1 MTNAVTRSDA
11 VAAAPEAASAK
22 RAVWPG
28 MQLAL
33 QAFDYWTDTW
43 QRSVLFLDVLR
54 QRGNNFFE
62 RAAEQVP
69 NVLRFRFELIMNGR
83 DLPRPVNYGLVWI
96 LPPPNIKINP
106 QRHPFI
112 IFDPCAGQGPGINGM
127 KHDSEIGVA
136 LANGH
141 PCHFIGF
148 LPDPVPG
155 QTVEDVCLAEA
166 AFVEKVGEMHS
177 EADGKPCMIG
187 NCQAGWQIMMMSAI
201 RPDLVGPII
210 LAGEL
215 LSYWAGVH
223 GKNPMR
229 YLGGVLG
236 GTWLTS
242 LAGDLG
248 NGIFDGVYCIENFE
262 NLSPANTFWKRN
274 YNVYSKVDTEAPR
287 FLEFEK
293 WWGNPVLLNAAEM
306 QYIADELFV
315 GNKLASGEICASDGR
330 RIDLRNIKTPIVVFC
345 FWNDNITPPQ
355 QALDWILDLYE
366 SEKEIA
372 ANGQT
377 IIYALHQTIGHL
389 GIFVSAKVA
398 TKEHEEFART
408 IDLIDVLPP
417 GLYEAVI
424 TEKEPE
430 KTARPELVS
439 GNYLVR
445 FEVRTLDDI
454 RALGGN
460 DAADD
465 LGFATLARVSEI
477 NQGLYRTLASPAIR
491 SIVNDQTADRLRQMH
506 RHRIRYEIFSDE
518 NLALRQLGE
527 LAETIRAN
535 RRPVGAE
542 NPLLAMEEALSQQ
555 IVQALDSYRDVRDWF
570 TETLF
575 MTVYGSLIL
584 QAMVGLG
591 SDNVKVR
598 RHIGREA
605 IREAAAQRMVA
616 EIEARVDRGGLCE
629 AVVRALLY
637 VRLGL
642 AVPAADERAF
652 AVLRQ
657 IRAEHPETRRLTL
670 AHFKECVKEQDL
682 MLRIDQERAIAAV
695 PILLPPDGAER
706 DTALRVIHRVASAAG
721 EPTGESKTRL
731 ARIETYSQPRR
742 RPTVSRGRSLRLL
755 EKRRRAVQRGQNE
768 RPRTPQA

>member
-1 MTNAVTRSDA
+1 M
-11 VAAAPEAASAK
+11 
-22 RAVWPG
+22 
-28 MQLAL
+28 
-33 QAFDYWTDTW
+33 
-43 QRSVLFLDVLR
+43 LFHRL
-54 QRGNNFFE
+54 
-62 RAAEQVP
+62 
-69 NVLRFRFELIMNGR
+69 
-83 DLPRPVNYGLVWI
+83 
-96 LPPPNIKINP
+96 
-106 QRHPFI
+106 
-112 IFDPCAGQGPGINGM
+112 
-127 KHDSEIGVA
+127 SS
-136 LANGH
+136 
-141 PCHFIGF
+141 
-148 LPDPVPG
+148 DPVPG

-210 LAGEL
+210 LAGEPF
-215 LSYWAGVH
+215 SYWAGVH

-262 NLSPANTFWKRN
+262 NLSPANTFWKKN
-274 YNVYSKVDTEAPR
+274 YNVYSKADTEASR

-408 IDLIDVLPP
+408 INLIDVLPP

-430 KTARPELVS
+430 QTARPELVS

-445 FEVRTLDDI
+445 FEARTLDDI

-506 RHRIRYEIFSDE
+506 RHRIRYKIFSDK

-555 IVQALDSYRDVRDWF
+555 IVQALDRYRNVRDWF

-575 MTVYGSLIL
+575 MTVYGSPIL

-605 IREAAAQRMVA
+605 IREAAAQRMAA

-670 AHFKECVKEQDL
+670 AHFKERVKEQDL
-682 MLRIDQERAIAAV
+682 MLRINQERAIAAV

-706 DTALRVIHRVASAAG
+706 DTALQVIHRVASAAG

-731 ARIETYSQPRR
+731 ARIETLFTAATAPDGEPWAVAPIARKTSA
-742 RPTVSRGRSLRLL
+742 RSTARS
-755 EKRRRAVQRGQNE
+755 E
-768 RPRTPQA
+768 

>member
-1 MTNAVTRSDA
+1 MTNTVTRSDA

-28 MQLAL
+28 MQLAQ

-43 QRSVLFLDVLR
+43 QRSVLFLDVLC

-83 DLPRPVNYGLVWI
+83 DLPRPVNYGLVRI
-96 LPPPNIKINP
+96 LSPPDIKIDP

-112 IFDPCAGQGPGINGM
+112 IFDPCAGQGPGISGM

-141 PCHFIGF
+141 PCYFIGF

-155 QTVEDVCLAEA
+155 QTIEDVCLAEA

-177 EADGKPCMIG
+177 ETDGKPCMIG

-210 LAGEL
+210 LAGEP

-242 LAGDLG
+242 LAGDLR

-262 NLSPANTFWKRN
+262 NLSPANTFWKKN

-293 WWGNPVLLNAAEM
+293 WRGNPVLLNAAEM

-389 GIFVSAKVA
+389 GIFVSTKVA

-445 FEVRTLDDI
+445 FEARTLDDI

-506 RHRIRYEIFSDE
+506 RHRIRYKIFSDK

-555 IVQALDSYRDVRDWF
+555 IVQALDRYCDVRDWF

-575 MTVYGSLIL
+575 MTVYGSPIL

-605 IREAAAQRMVA
+605 IREAAAQRMAA

-642 AVPAADERAF
+642 AVPAEDERAF

-706 DTALRVIHRVASAAG
+706 DTAPQVIHRVASAAG

-731 ARIETYSQPRR
+731 ARIETLFTAATAPDGEPWAVAPIARKTSA
-742 RPTVSRGRSLRLL
+742 RSTARS
-755 EKRRRAVQRGQNE
+755 E
-768 RPRTPQA
+768 

>member
-1 MTNAVTRSDA
+1 MTNTVARSDA
-11 VAAAPEAASAK
+11 VAAAPEAATAK

-28 MQLAL
+28 MQLAQ

-83 DLPRPVNYGLVWI
+83 NLPRPVNYGLVRI
-96 LPPPNIKINP
+96 LPPPDIKIDP

-112 IFDPCAGQGPGINGM
+112 IFDPCAGQGPGISGM

-141 PCHFIGF
+141 PCYFIGF

-155 QTVEDVCLAEA
+155 QTIEDVCLAEA

-210 LAGEL
+210 LAGEP
-215 LSYWAGVH
+215 LSSWAGVH

-229 YLGGVLG
+229 YLGGILG
-236 GTWLTS
+236 GTCLTS

-262 NLSPANTFWKRN
+262 NLSPANTFWKKN

-345 FWNDNITPPQ
+345 FWGDNITPPQ

-445 FEVRTLDDI
+445 FEARTLDDI

-491 SIVNDQTADRLRQMH
+491 SMVNDQTADRLRQMH
-506 RHRIRYEIFSDE
+506 RHRIRYEIFSDK

-555 IVQALDSYRDVRDWF
+555 IVQALDRYRDVRDWF

-575 MTVYGSLIL
+575 MTVYGSPIL

-605 IREAAAQRMVA
+605 IREAAAQKMAA

-731 ARIETYSQPRR
+731 ARIETLFTAATAPDGE
-742 RPTVSRGRSLRLL
+742 PWAVAPIGRKTSARSTARS
-755 EKRRRAVQRGQNE
+755 E
-768 RPRTPQA
+768 

>member
-1 MTNAVTRSDA
+1 
-11 VAAAPEAASAK
+11 
-22 RAVWPG
+22 
-28 MQLAL
+28 
-33 QAFDYWTDTW
+33 
-43 QRSVLFLDVLR
+43 
-54 QRGNNFFE
+54 
-62 RAAEQVP
+62 
-69 NVLRFRFELIMNGR
+69 
-83 DLPRPVNYGLVWI
+83 
-96 LPPPNIKINP
+96 
-106 QRHPFI
+106 
-112 IFDPCAGQGPGINGM
+112 
-127 KHDSEIGVA
+127 
-136 LANGH
+136 
-141 PCHFIGF
+141 
-148 LPDPVPG
+148 
-155 QTVEDVCLAEA
+155 
-166 AFVEKVGEMHS
+166 
-177 EADGKPCMIG
+177 
-187 NCQAGWQIMMMSAI
+187 
-201 RPDLVGPII
+201 
-210 LAGEL
+210 
-215 LSYWAGVH
+215 
-223 GKNPMR
+223 
-229 YLGGVLG
+229 
-236 GTWLTS
+236 
-242 LAGDLG
+242 
-248 NGIFDGVYCIENFE
+248 
-262 NLSPANTFWKRN
+262 
-274 YNVYSKVDTEAPR
+274 
-287 FLEFEK
+287 
-293 WWGNPVLLNAAEM
+293 VLLNAAEM

-377 IIYALHQTIGHL
+377 IIYALHQTIGHP

-598 RHIGREA
+598 RHIGREV
-605 IREAAAQRMVA
+605 IREAAAQKMAA